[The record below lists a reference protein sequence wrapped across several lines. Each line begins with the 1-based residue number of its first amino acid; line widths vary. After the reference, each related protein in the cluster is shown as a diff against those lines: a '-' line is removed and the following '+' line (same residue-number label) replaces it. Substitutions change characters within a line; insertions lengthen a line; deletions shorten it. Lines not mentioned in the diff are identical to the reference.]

1 MGGPLSPYGGG
12 AQLARRPASQLACR
26 PARRASLAVARG
38 LGASLAWLGWLLGC
52 FWLDSGWI
60 LFDFGWI
67 WLGLDLIWLGFCI
80 CL

>member
-60 LFDFGWI
+60 WV
-67 WLGLDLIWLGFCI
+67 GFCLI
-80 CL
+80 SAGFGLAWI